1 MREGIFME
9 TILVLVYIV
18 AGWWA
23 ANRTIFANYA
33 MFGTWNSIV
42 LMKLFAAL
50 FLGWI
55 LIPIALIKVFLLII

>member
-1 MREGIFME
+1 ME

-55 LIPIALIKVFLLII
+55 LIPIALIKVFGVKIL